1 MQLTHYKV
9 SKYRNVWDS
18 GWIEVNKTTAF
29 VGQNEAGKS
38 NLFEALYRINPF
50 VPNETYS
57 IDEDWPVDDWGNK
70 DVTAVVCKA
79 KFSLEPAEIEA
90 LYHEAAAPPPPTR
103 DQAADQSPAP
113 QNETAKPEGQK
124 NLAHESSGAG
134 STVAPN
140 LPAELVLIG
149 TRSYN
154 AGPTFTVT
162 GDRAADFDAAKVD
175 AWAKKMA
182 PKFVYIRDYELSGTQ
197 IELNHLAERYKKHKW
212 HELSNE
218 EQTIKI
224 ILDLAN
230 IDIDEFLT
238 KGGTPEGRTV
248 RSLDKR
254 AASSYLSKQFCD
266 LWTQKKVDF
275 HIEIDGP
282 TLNIFAQDES
292 VGMPVRL
299 HRRSSGF
306 RWHVSFAWKFTHAS
320 KGQYK
325 GCILLLEEP
334 GIHLHYSGQ
343 RDLLEVFDRLSPT
356 NTILYTTH
364 LASMVDLA
372 YPERVRIVEIRDNHS
387 TVKKGVVSDQRAPMA
402 VIELSLGLTGDMSG
416 LLGTRQTLIVEG
428 GDDALILHKLS
439 AIMRS
444 ENKEHFSDRIYLWP
458 ARGAPKTPMYAAFAV
473 GQGWDS
479 GVLLDTDAEG
489 HAAKKKIDE
498 LVLMDLAAE
507 QKAKFRV
514 LMLGSAAG
522 IKKTDAAIEDLFE
535 NGFYIDCVNAAF
547 GISIKEEDLPVD
559 GSDMITKRIETVLIQ
574 RYGHSELDKRRVMY
588 EILRRFD
595 AWEKLSDLPE
605 GTAAKAE
612 KLFKA
617 VNSAFQGAPG

>member
-1 MQLTHYKV
+1 MKLTRFIV
-9 SKYRNVWDS
+9 TKYRNIWDS
-18 GWIEVNKTTAF
+18 GWIEINDITAF

-50 VPNETYS
+50 APNESYN

-70 DVTAVVCKA
+70 DASAVVCKA
-79 KFSLEPAEIEA
+79 EFAVTAEEIKSLYDKAQLPEAKTEEKGEKAAEESAEA
-90 LYHEAAAPPPPTR
+90 ESEEAGRELPT
-103 DQAADQSPAP
+103 
-113 QNETAKPEGQK
+113 
-124 NLAHESSGAG
+124 
-134 STVAPN
+134 
-140 LPAELVLIG
+140 ELVLVG
-149 TRSYN
+149 SRSYN
-154 AGPTFTVT
+154 TGPTFGVA
-162 GDRAADFDAAKVD
+162 GGYAKDFDAAKVD
-175 AWAKKMA
+175 AWAKINA
-182 PKFVYIRDYELSGTQ
+182 PKFVLIQDYGLSGTQ
-197 IELNHLAERYKKHKW
+197 IELTQLADRIKKVKW
-212 HELSNE
+212 HELTNE

-224 ILDLAN
+224 VLDLAKV
-230 IDIDEFLT
+230 DIDEFLT
-238 KGGTPEGRTV
+238 KGGTAEGRTV
-248 RSLDKR
+248 RSFDKR
-254 AASSYLSKQFCD
+254 AASSYLSKQFRD
-266 LWTQKKVDF
+266 LWTQKKVNF

-282 TLNIFAQDES
+282 TLNIFAEDDE

-299 HRRSSGF
+299 YRRSSGF

-343 RDLLEVFDRLSPT
+343 RDLLEVFQRLSES

-364 LASMVDLA
+364 LASMVDPA
-372 YPERVRIVEIRDNHS
+372 YPERVRIVEINGNH
-387 TVKKGVVSDQRAPMA
+387 TFVKKGVVSSQRAPMA

-439 AIMRS
+439 GILRG
-444 ENKEHFSDRIYLWP
+444 EGKPHLSDRIYLWP

-479 GVLLDTDAEG
+479 GVLLDTDPEG

-498 LVLMDLAAE
+498 LVLKELAKE
-507 QKAKFRV
+507 QQVRFRV
-514 LMLGSAAG
+514 LMLGNAAG
-522 IKKTDAAIEDLFE
+522 IKKTDSAIEDLFE
-535 NGFYIDCVNAAF
+535 DQFYIDCVNAAF
-547 GISIKEEDLPVD
+547 GIAIKEADLPVD
-559 GSDMITKRIETVLIQ
+559 GSDMITKRVETVLVQ
-574 RYGHSELDKRRVMY
+574 RYGHKELDKRRVMS

-595 AWEKLSDLPE
+595 GWEKVSDLPK

-617 VNSAFQGAPG
+617 INNAFGGASD